1 MTRYR
6 TRRRLPTSEFVHIFY
21 LPLSLLQ
28 RGLSRFDVDVKG
40 RLAIMMFR
48 ARLSTV
54 LFLVAAAATA
64 AVAQSACPF
73 FPGICPVTLDNTVGV
88 SKDSRGRKP
97 DHIMRSMTP
106 FHVHSATGTTS
117 TTSTRARAT
126 AIPSRPATISPCL
139 TTRRGTR
146 RNASTSL
153 NAARTVPN
161 ARPVRGRARG
171 WMGNWI
177 CQEFLCERRHGSP
190 YFISPFPG
198 PTTPDVGDCLPK
210 KKTFPQRKKQLF
222 SFESSFQRGHQ
233 RTS

>member
-6 TRRRLPTSEFVHIFY
+6 TRRRLPTSEFVHLFY

-64 AVAQSACPF
+64 AVAQSDCPF

-177 CQEFLCERRHGSP
+177 CKEFLCERRRGSL
-190 YFISPFPG
+190 YFISSFFQVLRL
-198 PTTPDVGDCLPK
+198 PTSATACRRRRPYHRV
-210 KKTFPQRKKQLF
+210 RKEYAF
-222 SFESSFQRGHQ
+222 YRM
-233 RTS
+233 